1 MSRIGKK
8 AVIIPNGV
16 QVTVQGRVIN
26 AKGPKGESSVEI
38 HPKVPFK
45 LEGNELSFS
54 ILSEQDRLAKAL
66 WGTMR
71 AIAQNLIEGVSNG
84 FTKQLELNGVG
95 YKMALAG
102 TKINFALGFSHPV
115 DVDIPAGITISIDKN
130 MITGQSHNKQM
141 LGQFMAEIFHL
152 KPHEPYKGKGFKI
165 PGVKYRRL
173 AGKTGKAKK

>member
-8 AVIIPNGV
+8 AIVIPNGV
-16 QVTVQGRVIN
+16 QVTVQGRVIH
-26 AKGPKGESSVEI
+26 AKGPKGEASVEI

-54 ILSEQDRLAKAL
+54 IATVQDRLAKAL

-71 AIAQNLIEGVSNG
+71 AIAFNLVEGVSVG
-84 FTKQLELNGVG
+84 FTRKLELNGVG
-95 YKMALAG
+95 YKMVVAG
-102 TKINFALGFSHPV
+102 NKLNMALGFSHPV
-115 DVDIPAGITISIDKN
+115 DLDIPAGITVSIEKN
-130 MITGQSHNKQM
+130 LLTGQSFDKQM
-141 LGQFMAEIFHL
+141 LGQFMAEVFHL

-173 AGKTGKAKK
+173 AGKTGKVKK

>member
-8 AVIIPNGV
+8 AVIIPSGV
-16 QVTVQGRVIN
+16 QVTIHGRVIT
-26 AKGPKGESSVEI
+26 AKGPKGELSVEI
-38 HPKVPFK
+38 HPKVLFK
-45 LEGNELSFS
+45 LEGNELSFY
-54 ILSEQDRLAKAL
+54 ILPVQDRLAKAL

-71 AIAQNLIEGVSNG
+71 AIAFNLIEGVSNG
-84 FTKQLELNGVG
+84 FTRYLELNGVG
-95 YKMALAG
+95 FKMAIASN
-102 TKINFALGFSHPV
+102 KINFALGFSHPV
-115 DVDIPAGITISIDKN
+115 DVDIPTGITITIEKN
-130 MITGQSHNKQM
+130 LITGQSHNKQM

>member
-8 AVIIPNGV
+8 AVLIPDGV
-16 QVTVQGRVIN
+16 QVTVQGRVIH
-26 AKGPKGESSVEI
+26 AKGPKGEASVEI

-45 LEGNELSFS
+45 FEGKEISFS
-54 ILSEQDRLAKAL
+54 IASDADRLAKAL

-71 AIAQNLIEGVSNG
+71 AIAFNLIEGVSIG
-84 FTKQLELNGVG
+84 FTRHLELNGVG
-95 YKMALAG
+95 FKMAIAG
-102 TKINFALGFSHPV
+102 TKLNMALGFSHPV
-115 DVDIPAGITISIDKN
+115 DVDIPVGITATIEKNLLTGKSFDK
-130 MITGQSHNKQM
+130 QL
-141 LGQFMAEIFHL
+141 LGQFMAEVFHL